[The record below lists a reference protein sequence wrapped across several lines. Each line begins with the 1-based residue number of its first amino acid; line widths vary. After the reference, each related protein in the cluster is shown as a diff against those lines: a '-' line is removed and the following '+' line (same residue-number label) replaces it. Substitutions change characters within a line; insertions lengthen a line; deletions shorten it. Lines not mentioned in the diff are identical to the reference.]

1 MDEPVLVVG
10 AGPAGLAAA
19 ASLRRRGVEA
29 LVVDRG
35 SAVGDSWRARYDRLH
50 LHTPRVQSGLP
61 GMPIPKSSGRWVARD
76 DMVRYLRDYA
86 AHHRIEPRFGTVVRR
101 LVRLDDGWAAQTDDG
116 DLRARQVVLASG
128 FNSDPLLPAW
138 PGADTFAGELLHAS
152 AYANPGPYQDKD
164 VLVVG
169 AGNTGA
175 EIAADL
181 AAGGARSV
189 RLAVRT
195 PPNVIPRQLG
205 PVPIALLGISLD
217 YSPAW
222 LADPLNRVLQRRF
235 VGDLTRYGLPAAPQ
249 GVGAQQRATGTTP
262 TIDVGLVEQ
271 LEAGRVTPVA
281 AVERIDGCEVIL
293 ADGTRLQPD
302 VVIAAIGYE
311 PALVP
316 VVGHLGVLDDRGRP
330 RVGRLPARR
339 DCVSSACRSR
349 SRACC
354 CRSTSTRG
362 PRPGRS
368 PANSGR
374 HAVHR
379 MKLCSSC
386 KVRAYWRS

>member
-1 MDEPVLVVG
+1 MDAQVLVVG
-10 AGPAGLAAA
+10 AGPAGLATAA
-19 ASLRRRGVEA
+19 TLRRRGVEA

-35 SAVGDSWRARYDRLH
+35 SAVGDSWRGRYDRLH
-50 LHTPRVQSGLP
+50 LHTPRMQSGLP
-61 GMPIPKSSGRWVARD
+61 GMLIPKSFGQWVARD
-76 DMVRYLRDYA
+76 DVVRYLRDYA
-86 AHHRIEPRFGTVVRR
+86 GHSGIEPRFGTVVRR
-101 LVRLDDGWAAQTDDG
+101 LDREDDGWTAQTDDG

-128 FNSDPLLPAW
+128 FNSDPLPPAW
-138 PGADTFAGELLHAS
+138 PGADSFAGELLHAS
-152 AYANPGPYQDKD
+152 AYANPDPYRDKD

-249 GVGAQQRATGTTP
+249 GVVAQQRATGTTP

-271 LEAGRVTPVA
+271 LKAGRVTPVA
-281 AVERIDGCEVIL
+281 AVEGIDGREVIL

-302 VVIAAIGYE
+302 VVIAAIGYA
-311 PALVP
+311 PALLP
-316 VVGHLGVLDDRGRP
+316 VVGHLGVLDERGRP
-330 RVGRLPARR
+330 RVHGGRTPPGAPGLRFVGLSAPLKGLLLQINLDARSAARAIARELRR
-339 DCVSSACRSR
+339 D
-349 SRACC
+349 
-354 CRSTSTRG
+354 
-362 PRPGRS
+362 RPGRRARDDT
-368 PANSGR
+368 PCAN
-374 HAVHR
+374 
-379 MKLCSSC
+379 
-386 KVRAYWRS
+386 